1 MFGLGVGLTAGF
13 LGLNVGNSAAEVGK
27 AANDTVVSTI
37 VLILLV
43 DYAVS
48 IALLGAGL

>member
-1 MFGLGVGLTAGF
+1 
-13 LGLNVGNSAAEVGK
+13 
-27 AANDTVVSTI
+27 VVSTI

-48 IALLGAGL
+48 MVLLGAGF

>member
-1 MFGLGVGLTAGF
+1 MTITIGAF
-13 LGLNVGNSAAEVGK
+13 N
-27 AANDTVVSTI
+27 TI

-48 IALLGAGL
+48 MALLGLGL